1 MRALIQRVDRA
12 EVRVDLK
19 MVGSIEHGLLVF
31 VGIELADDEEDDRWL
46 VNKILNLR
54 IFSDEEGVMNRSLL
68 EVEEEILLVSQF
80 TLHAKTKKGNRPSYI
95 KAASPDV
102 ARRKFERLLEIFE
115 EEIPGFVQSGKFGAN
130 MKVEL
135 VNDGPVTIWLDTK
148 QKE

>member
-12 EVRVDLK
+12 EVRVDSE

-54 IFSDEEGVMNRSLL
+54 IFSDEEGIMNRSLL

-102 ARRKFERLLEIFE
+102 ARRKFERLVEIFE
-115 EEIPGFVQSGKFGAN
+115 EEIPGFVQTGKFGAN

>member
-12 EVRVDLK
+12 EVRVDSK

>member
-1 MRALIQRVDRA
+1 MALQELSQHLTRRRRQQVQMRALIQRVDRA

-80 TLHAKTKKGNRPSYI
+80 TLHAKTKKGNRP
-95 KAASPDV
+95 
-102 ARRKFERLLEIFE
+102 
-115 EEIPGFVQSGKFGAN
+115 
-130 MKVEL
+130 
-135 VNDGPVTIWLDTK
+135 
-148 QKE
+148 

>member
-12 EVRVDLK
+12 EVRVDSK

-115 EEIPGFVQSGKFGAN
+115 EEIPGFVQSGKFG
-130 MKVEL
+130 
-135 VNDGPVTIWLDTK
+135 PI
-148 QKE
+148 